1 MGNNFPVNSQQATL
15 RNKGDFWGKVWVE
28 TVSGKH
34 LPTKHGSG
42 LGVEQNTD
50 ISASCVESDGF

>member
-15 RNKGDFWGKVWVE
+15 RNKGDFWGKVRVE
-28 TVSGKH
+28 TISGKH
-34 LPTKHGSG
+34 LPTKRGSG

-50 ISASCVESDGF
+50 INASWVESDGF